1 MTIQQCRYVLAIAQ
15 SGSFSK
21 AAKQLFVAQSSLSV
35 GVKALE
41 SELGIQ
47 IFDRS
52 GNGICLTD
60 AGGEFIRYAEQL
72 CRDTDLIAERYSKTI
87 QQKLYIATQHYDFI
101 ADIFGEILKETDSEG
116 YRFSI
121 REIETYNVIRD
132 VQTAYSDIGI
142 IAIRD
147 SNLEIMK
154 RYLSGRKLSFTP
166 VLSVKPHVFLRKGH
180 PLSDRSLLTAEE
192 LKDYPYVSYAQGE
205 NNSTYF
211 TEELIEGV
219 VADKHIEISD
229 RATLMNVL
237 MVTDAYTI
245 GTGVMPS
252 ALNRGDIVSVPLQ
265 SDARYDIGYILNV
278 ERNVSPMMQK
288 FIDRME
294 SVLKNI

>member
-60 AGGEFIRYAEQL
+60 AGGEFIRYADQL

-166 VLSVKPHVFLRKGH
+166 VLSVKPHVFVRKGH